1 MATGEL
7 PNQQINASSVLSGKR
22 IVVTRPRTQAREL
35 AHRLSELGAQVIE
48 FPTIAIEP
56 PLDYAPMDRAIEQ
69 LHDYHWLFFT
79 SVNGVQSFF
88 NRLRQLG
95 KDSQA
100 IEQLKVVAI
109 GPETAKRLEVEGVH
123 AYLVPAKYQAEGIL
137 EGLNPAEICGRR
149 ILIPRAAEAR
159 EILPETLRQWG
170 ASVNVVQAYETVLPQ
185 EQQSGLQELSHKKID
200 VITFTSSSTVVN
212 FLRLLDAEDLVR
224 ILDGVIISCIGPIT
238 AQTAIDSGL
247 RVDIIS
253 REFTIAGLIDAIVKY
268 YEAAETRIQKRGP

>member
-1 MATGEL
+1 MATGEF
-7 PNQQINASSVLSGKR
+7 PNEQMNASSVLSGKR
-22 IVVTRPRTQAREL
+22 IVVTRPRPQASEL
-35 AHRLSELGAQVIE
+35 AHRLSELGAEVIE

-88 NRLRQLG
+88 NRLRRLG

-100 IEQLKVVAI
+100 IENLKVVAI
-109 GPETAKRLEVEGVH
+109 GPETAGRLEGEGVH

-170 ASVNVVQAYETVLPQ
+170 ASVNVVQAYKTVLPQ
-185 EQQSGLQELSHKKID
+185 EHQLGLQELSNEKID

-212 FLRLLDAEDLVR
+212 FLRLLDAEDPVR
-224 ILDGVIISCIGPIT
+224 ILDGVIIGCIGPIT

-247 RVDIIS
+247 RVDIVS
-253 REFTIAGLIDAIVKY
+253 REFTIPGLVDAIVKY
-268 YEAAETRIQKRGP
+268 YEAAETRVQKRGP

>member
-1 MATGEL
+1 MATGEF

-95 KDSQA
+95 KNSQA
-100 IEQLKVVAI
+100 VENLKVVAI
-109 GPETAKRLEVEGVH
+109 GPETAGRLEGEGVH

-137 EGLNPAEICGRR
+137 EGLNPAEVRGRR
-149 ILIPRAAEAR
+149 ILIPRAAKAR

-170 ASVNVVQAYETVLPQ
+170 ASVNVVQAYKTVLPQ
-185 EQQSGLQELSHKKID
+185 EHHLGLQELSHKKID
-200 VITFTSSSTVVN
+200 MITFTSSSTVVN
-212 FLRLLDAEDLVR
+212 FLRLLETADPVR
-224 ILDGVIISCIGPIT
+224 ILDGVIIGCIGPIT

-253 REFTIAGLIDAIVKY
+253 REFTIPGLVDAIVKY
-268 YEAAETRIQKRGP
+268 YEAAETRLQERGQ